1 MSKLIVIGIDGA
13 TPDLMFPWMDQ
24 GMLPNFQRIREGG
37 VSGRLNSVPNQRSA
51 AAWSSFATGT
61 NPGKHGIFEFYE
73 RILGTY
79 QIRFTQSSQRDG
91 ISFWKYLSEKGKTVI
106 VVNVPMT
113 YPAEEIKGCM
123 ISGLD
128 APSKDSRGFT
138 YPDHLLKEIE
148 EEVGSYVHE
157 PGVNSLVIKGKGKEA
172 FAKIIESVQQRGKAI
187 RYLMKKY
194 GWDTTVAVFRETD
207 PAQHCFWKDMEDN
220 ESELDE
226 VVLRVYQ
233 EIDREV
239 GKILD
244 SVGRDCKVLILS
256 DHGFGFRQHGSGC
269 LNEWLCEAGLL
280 KFKNP
285 QGKSIL
291 SPMLRRSYQL
301 LEKILNRRIKEKLF
315 GLVPDLISKVHSKMF
330 FSEIEWEKTTAYAD
344 NCMPVIWI
352 NSTDSSPA
360 GRVPREK
367 YWEVVSNVKSMLLGK
382 CLEAKTGR
390 KIVDWVKHREEIY
403 TGAHVGRAP
412 DLLVKWKESERIDGL
427 RFGEAGRPL
436 TPKYPTM
443 EFKVIS
449 GDHRPMGVFM
459 AAGEGIKKHCEMDGL
474 NIVDIPATAIYLNE
488 LPIPDLLDGKV
499 PRLLFTDEFL
509 DVHPIER
516 GQFEEPLKD
525 RLLSE
530 YSQEEEA
537 SIREKLRGLGY
548 LD

>member
-13 TPDLMFPWMDQ
+13 TPDLMVPWMDQ
-24 GMLPNFQRIREGG
+24 GMLPNFQKIREGG
-37 VSGRLNSVPNQRSA
+37 VFGRLNSVPNQRSA
-51 AAWSSFATGT
+51 AAWSSFATGM

-73 RILGTY
+73 RIPGTY
-79 QIRFTQSSQRDG
+79 QIRFTRSALRDG

-113 YPAEEIKGCM
+113 YPAEEIRGCV

-128 APSKDSRGFT
+128 APGKNSHGFT
-138 YPDHLLKEIE
+138 YPGDLLKEIE
-148 EEVGSYVHE
+148 REMGPYVHE
-157 PGVNSLVIKGKGKEA
+157 PGVNSLVITGRGKEA

-194 GWDTTVAVFRETD
+194 DWDTTVAVFRETD
-207 PAQHCFWKDMEDN
+207 PAQHCFWKDMNDS
-220 ESELDE
+220 ESELEE

-239 GKILD
+239 GKILN
-244 SVGRDCKVLILS
+244 SAERDCQVLILS
-256 DHGFGFRQHGSGC
+256 DHGFGPRQHGSGC
-269 LNEWLCEAGLL
+269 LNEWLCEAGWL
-280 KFKNP
+280 KFKKEE
-285 QGKSIL
+285 GKGLL
-291 SPMLRRSYQL
+291 SPILRRSYQL
-301 LEKILNRRIKEKLF
+301 LEKILTRRIKEKLF

-360 GRVPREK
+360 GRVSREK
-367 YWEVVSNVKSMLLGK
+367 YWEVVSDLKTVLLEK
-382 CLEAKTGR
+382 CLEAETGR
-390 KIVDWVKHREEIY
+390 KVVDWVKHREEIY
-403 TGAHVGRAP
+403 IGPHMDRAP

-427 RFGEAGRPL
+427 RFGEEGRPL
-436 TPKYPTM
+436 TPQYPTM
-443 EFKVIS
+443 EFRVIS
-449 GDHRPMGVFM
+449 GDHRPMGIFM
-459 AAGEGIKKHCEMDGL
+459 AAGEGIKKHCQIDWL
-474 NIVDIPATAIYLNE
+474 NIMDITATAIYLNQ

-499 PRLLFTDEFL
+499 SRLLFTDEFL
-509 DVHPIER
+509 DSHPFET
-516 GQFEEPLKD
+516 GQFEEPSKN

-530 YSQEEEA
+530 YTQEEEA

-548 LD
+548 LN